1 MAKREKKSSSANV
14 LGQAGFTLLELMISL
29 AIVAIIFVVIYG
41 TFKNVHQGTEQ
52 MEADAERYRMTR
64 MSLYYIA
71 NDLSMFFVSQDP
83 EGNNAKKEMVFNGKN
98 SERLQGNETFP
109 NDAIEF
115 STVSHRRIGNVP
127 ASEQLVV
134 RYALQ
139 DRYLIQ
145 ETRFSNGRTLLNE
158 LAGPIEG
165 LSFRYLPKN
174 SAGWVET
181 WETLGTNPK
190 APTVVEIEFIL
201 KVEGHPARRFK
212 TWVDLPMGL

>member
-1 MAKREKKSSSANV
+1 MVEGKKSSHSSP

-29 AIVAIIFVVIYG
+29 GIVAIIFVVIYG
-41 TFKNVHQGTEQ
+41 TFSNVHQGTQQ

-83 EGNNAKKEMVFNGKN
+83 EGNNAKKTMVFNGKN

-115 STVSHRRIGNVP
+115 STVSHRRIGDVP
-127 ASEQLVV
+127 ASEQLVM
-134 RYALQ
+134 RYALEN
-139 DRYLIQ
+139 RYLIQ
-145 ETRFSNGRTLLNE
+145 ETRFSNGSILVNE

-174 SAGWVET
+174 SAEWVET
-181 WETLGTNPK
+181 WETLGANPK

-201 KVEGHPARRFK
+201 KVEGHPPRRFK